1 MNWRAGIKKVWQSL
15 SKTYSD
21 LRQKDAQIR
30 KEKNQDHLAPNFFEI
45 YEMSQNPEK
54 TGWFLMAP
62 WQNVFHDDSENLPE
76 IKFTHLDGRE
86 YIYGP
91 LDNRFNSE
99 YVFKYGSYNHCSSVT
114 SAKGWKR
121 FLILTYKYVAHTILD
136 ILPAIIFR
144 S

>member
-1 MNWRAGIKKVWQSL
+1 MIDRVVTIWKKTKELYASL
-15 SKTYSD
+15 K
-21 LRQKDAQIR
+21 QKDAQIR

-45 YEMSQNPEK
+45 YEMSQKSEK

-114 SAKGWKR
+114 NAKGWKR
-121 FLILTYKYVAHTILD
+121 FLVLAYKYVAHTILD

-144 S
+144 N

>member
-1 MNWRAGIKKVWQSL
+1 MNWRIWIKKAWALLQGFYL
-15 SKTYSD
+15 ALK
-21 LRQKDAQIR
+21 QKDAQIR
-30 KEKNQDHLAPNFFEI
+30 KQKNQDHLAPNFFKI

-114 SAKGWKR
+114 NLKGWKGYVA
-121 FLILTYKYVAHTILD
+121 ITYKYIMHTILD
-136 ILPAIIFR
+136 VIPAIIFR